1 MTKKELK
8 EKQSLYLSMVDED
21 TKKSTQTVSTNKS
34 TQRNIM
40 LVYGFMLYLSTKN
53 SDISSL
59 KNTGRQSTIYRI
71 STNNQHKEFMLNFKT
86 IEAWTGLSSYSA
98 QTAVQHLINLG
109 LIEKSAQTVSTNN
122 QHYNTNYNNNY
133 NCSCIDCLS
142 DLEYKRLYNEI
153 KTDLKMELIEM
164 ITETINNATSKLKVE
179 LEEYIDNKFQTIK
192 DELVETKQVAIDATT
207 NNTTTNNPNWVKLKE
222 KRDRVWESINKFI
235 DSIPT
240 LSPTQIEDCCAK
252 YAKALSNGCYD
263 RQDYLDNA
271 ITNLNTR
278 VSKAKLN
285 AIKSITPPEHLL
297 KELPAPNKASVQDF
311 VNSLV
316 WYIQV
321 AEEQLAKDSRNN
333 EYKDKIDGYKQWHY
347 QNLIKN
353 FAPALKELREDLNTD
368 ERVIHIWN
376 KNVSQLGHPEF
387 MF

>member
-21 TKKSTQTVSTNKS
+21 TKKSAQTVSTNKS

-53 SDISSL
+53 TDISSL
-59 KNTGRQSTIYRI
+59 KNTGRQSTIYTI

-179 LEEYIDNKFQTIK
+179 LEKYIDEKLDNIK
-192 DELVETKQVAIDATT
+192 SELIENRQVAIDATT
-207 NNTTTNNPNWVKLKE
+207 NNATNNPNWIKLKE
-222 KRDRVWESINKFI
+222 RKEKVWESINKFI
-235 DSIPT
+235 ENIPT
-240 LSPTQIEDCCAK
+240 MPITEIDECVGK
-252 YAKALSNGCYD
+252 YTKALSNGCYD
-263 RQDYLDNA
+263 RQDFVDNA
-271 ITNLNTR
+271 IAILNNKVT
-278 VSKAKLN
+278 KAKLEKV
-285 AIKSITPPEHLL
+285 KSITPPEHLL

-353 FAPALKELREDLNTD
+353 FAPALKELREDLDTD
-368 ERVIHIWN
+368 EKVIQIWN
-376 KNVSQLGHPEF
+376 KNMSQLGHSEF